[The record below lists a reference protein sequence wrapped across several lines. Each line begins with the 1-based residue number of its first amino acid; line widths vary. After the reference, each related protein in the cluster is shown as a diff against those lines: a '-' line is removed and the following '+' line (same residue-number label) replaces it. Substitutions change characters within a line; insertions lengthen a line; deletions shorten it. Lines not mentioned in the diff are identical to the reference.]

1 MHADVHSAASAP
13 LCERRRTFW
22 PLHLHAICRDK
33 CAAAVKTFLIKH
45 TPRFST
51 PAVAKLKNGCV
62 ITQRRGIWTKN
73 LRWDFICTP
82 EFFKQQR
89 KIIFFRKSWST
100 VRRASRINLLCWL
113 QLYKQLNSWLAVIW
127 RRRYPLWCCAPV
139 HLPPVQ
145 YCVSKS
151 TPVWIILA

>member
-51 PAVAKLKNGCV
+51 SAVAKLKNGCV
-62 ITQRRGIWTKN
+62 IIQRIKGFEKKPQMRFYTS
-73 LRWDFICTP
+73 
-82 EFFKQQR
+82 EVFKQQR
-89 KIIFFRKSWST
+89 KIIFFRKS
-100 VRRASRINLLCWL
+100 RRAWRINLLCWL
-113 QLYKQLNSWLAVIW
+113 QIYKQLNSWLAVIW